1 MEGPSYEDHS
11 PSEGEEVS
19 PAVLPLLSEQELRR
33 VLEDLQGENSGLE
46 LWEGE
51 RELTGG
57 VAANLIQPAADHQE
71 EKVQAPQEEVAAKNL
86 QKGELEDSFE
96 EAEEEKSDTFGETSR
111 RAEGPAPKE
120 AKESEL
126 KRTMG
131 RVVKFKEKVEVLA
144 EDEVSH
150 SREADDHAEAEASK
164 FVKFREKR
172 EITTEEETTEEEEE
186 EVRPSTSG
194 MLLFSTLGGQTS
206 RQQLLARGEDE
217 DEDEDD
223 GHTSGEGV
231 GASSRVRGARQ
242 PARKRKRRARREPGD
257 VLKRGDML
265 EYLVEDGDDETWFK
279 VEVMGKGKAKG
290 RNRNYINLKY
300 RDGSVAGV
308 FLDQHQWRF
317 CRSEPDSFMF
327 RKSREKFKD
336 SS

>member
-1 MEGPSYEDHS
+1 MEGPSYEDIS
-11 PSEGEEVS
+11 PSEGEVTEV

-51 RELTGG
+51 RELTG
-57 VAANLIQPAADHQE
+57 VPPNLIQPVVDQE
-71 EKVQAPQEEVAAKNL
+71 EKAEEVITQGFAAKNL
-86 QKGELEDSFE
+86 AKGEPDYPADE
-96 EAEEEKSDTFGETSR
+96 ERDKSGTFGEVTE
-111 RAEGPAPKE
+111 RAEGSAPKEQKLE

-150 SREADDHAEAEASK
+150 REEDAVEAEASK
-164 FVKFREKR
+164 FAKFREKR

-186 EVRPSTSG
+186 ENLATRPSTSG
-194 MLLFSTLGGQTS
+194 MLLFSTLGGSNS
-206 RQQLLARGEDE
+206 RQQQQARREEGEDE
-217 DEDEDD
+217 EEED

-231 GASSRVRGARQ
+231 GAGSSRRGARQ

-290 RNRNYINLKY
+290 RNRNYINLK
-300 RDGSVAGV
+300 
-308 FLDQHQWRF
+308 
-317 CRSEPDSFMF
+317 
-327 RKSREKFKD
+327 
-336 SS
+336 

>member
-1 MEGPSYEDHS
+1 MEGPSYEDIG
-11 PSEGEEVS
+11 PSEGEVTEV

-51 RELTGG
+51 RELTG
-57 VAANLIQPAADHQE
+57 VPPNLVQPVDQE
-71 EKVQAPQEEVAAKNL
+71 EKSQEVATQGFAAKNL
-86 QKGELEDSFE
+86 EDPV
-96 EAEEEKSDTFGETSR
+96 EEEEDEDKRGTFGDITG
-111 RAEGPAPKE
+111 RAEGPAPKDQ
-120 AKESEL
+120 KLESEL

-150 SREADDHAEAEASK
+150 RETDNEEAEASK

-186 EVRPSTSG
+186 ENLARPSTSG
-194 MLLFSTLGGQTS
+194 MLLFSTLGGSSS
-206 RQQLLARGEDE
+206 RQQLVWRKGEE
-217 DEDEDD
+217 EEEEEED

-231 GASSRVRGARQ
+231 EANSRRGPRQ

-265 EYLVEDGDDETWFK
+265 EYLVEDGDDESWFK

-290 RNRNYINLKY
+290 RNRNYINLK
-300 RDGSVAGV
+300 
-308 FLDQHQWRF
+308 
-317 CRSEPDSFMF
+317 
-327 RKSREKFKD
+327 
-336 SS
+336 

>member
-1 MEGPSYEDHS
+1 MEGPSYEDIG
-11 PSEGEEVS
+11 PSEGEVTEV

-51 RELTGG
+51 RELTG
-57 VAANLIQPAADHQE
+57 VPPNLVQPPVHQE
-71 EKVQAPQEEVAAKNL
+71 EKSQEAAHQGFAAKNL
-86 QKGELEDSFE
+86 PKVELGDPVEED
-96 EAEEEKSDTFGETSR
+96 KSGTFGDITG
-111 RAEGPAPKE
+111 RAEGPAPKDQKLV
-120 AKESEL
+120 AKESEF
-126 KRTMG
+126 KRAMG
-131 RVVKFKEKVEVLA
+131 RVVKFQEKVEVLP

-150 SREADDHAEAEASK
+150 REAVDAEAEASK

-186 EVRPSTSG
+186 ENLVRPSTSG
-194 MLLFSTLGGQTS
+194 MLLFSTLGGTSS
-206 RQQLLARGEDE
+206 RQQQGEE
-217 DEDEDD
+217 EEDD

-231 GASSRVRGARQ
+231 GASNRSRGARQ

-290 RNRNYINLKY
+290 RNRNYINLK
-300 RDGSVAGV
+300 
-308 FLDQHQWRF
+308 
-317 CRSEPDSFMF
+317 
-327 RKSREKFKD
+327 
-336 SS
+336 

>member
-11 PSEGEEVS
+11 PSEGEEVN

-71 EKVQAPQEEVAAKNL
+71 EKVQAQEEVAAQGFAAKNL

-217 DEDEDD
+217 DEED

-231 GASSRVRGARQ
+231 GASSRSRGARQ

-290 RNRNYINLKY
+290 RNRNYINLK
-300 RDGSVAGV
+300 
-308 FLDQHQWRF
+308 
-317 CRSEPDSFMF
+317 
-327 RKSREKFKD
+327 
-336 SS
+336 

>member
-1 MEGPSYEDHS
+1 MEGPSYEDIS
-11 PSEGEEVS
+11 PSEGEVTEV

-51 RELTGG
+51 RELTG
-57 VAANLIQPAADHQE
+57 VPPNLVQPVHHQE
-71 EKVQAPQEEVAAKNL
+71 EKSEEAAPQEFAAKNL
-86 QKGELEDSFE
+86 PKGELGDPV
-96 EAEEEKSDTFGETSR
+96 EEEEEDKSGTFGDITG
-111 RAEGPAPKE
+111 RAEGPVPKDQKLE
-120 AKESEL
+120 AKESEF

-131 RVVKFKEKVEVLA
+131 RVVKFKEKVEVLT
-144 EDEVSH
+144 EDEVSQ
-150 SREADDHAEAEASK
+150 READTEAKASK

-186 EVRPSTSG
+186 ENLARPSTSG
-194 MLLFSTLGGQTS
+194 MLLFSTLGGPSS
-206 RQQLLARGEDE
+206 RQQHVRREGEEEDE
-217 DEDEDD
+217 D

-231 GASSRVRGARQ
+231 GASNRRGARQ

-290 RNRNYINLKY
+290 RNRNYINLK
-300 RDGSVAGV
+300 
-308 FLDQHQWRF
+308 
-317 CRSEPDSFMF
+317 
-327 RKSREKFKD
+327 
-336 SS
+336 